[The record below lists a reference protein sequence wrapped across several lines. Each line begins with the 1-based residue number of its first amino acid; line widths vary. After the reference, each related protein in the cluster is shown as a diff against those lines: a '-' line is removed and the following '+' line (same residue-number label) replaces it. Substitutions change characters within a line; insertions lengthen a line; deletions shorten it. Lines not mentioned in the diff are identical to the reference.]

1 MCIRDRYWRP
11 WQWSQERK
19 LERVRR
25 FKCRKSNNNV
35 QQVRYK
41 RRNFWTTRNYDSSN
55 DRLYIRWGSNRIANE
70 NGSRVVCTFDAF
82 AEYCEEAEKN
92 GIEHYELYHWT
103 KSTIENPEKKSKHL
117 KSFAFYEGDN
127 QVYNKELAVSIK
139 QNLEN
144 LDSGNDIIEINL
156 IDSNPANNPQPPKQS
171 T

>member
-1 MCIRDRYWRP
+1 MTDWLYQIRIKVSDKLSEDLRGMHELEL
-11 WQWSQERK
+11 SQA
-19 LERVRR
+19 
-25 FKCRKSNNNV
+25 
-35 QQVRYK
+35 
-41 RRNFWTTRNYDSSN
+41 
-55 DRLYIRWGSNRIANE
+55 INRIANE

-127 QVYNKELAVSIK
+127 QVYNKELAVVIQQSLK
-139 QNLEN
+139 R
-144 LDSGNDIIEINL
+144 LDSGNDILEINL
-156 IDSNPANNPQPPKQS
+156 IDSNPANNPQPPKPN

>member
-1 MCIRDRYWRP
+1 MSDWLYQIRIKVSE
-11 WQWSQERK
+11 QLSQDLRGVQE
-19 LERVRR
+19 LELSQAIN
-25 FKCRKSNNNV
+25 K
-35 QQVRYK
+35 
-41 RRNFWTTRNYDSSN
+41 
-55 DRLYIRWGSNRIANE
+55 IADE
-70 NGSRVVCTFDAF
+70 NGSRIVCTFDAF
-82 AEYCEEAEKN
+82 AEYCEEAENN

-127 QVYNKELAVSIK
+127 QVYNKELAVLIQQS
-139 QNLEN
+139 LED